1 MTRSRFTKA
10 DLAKAISAARAAGL
24 EPEEVV
30 IEPSGAIRI
39 VALDASTKNAR
50 CLREE
55 IEKHFAQKR

>member
-1 MTRSRFTKA
+1 MTRTRFAKS
-10 DLAKAISAARAAGL
+10 DLQKAIVAARAAGL

-39 VALDASTKNAR
+39 VALDARAKR
-50 CLREE
+50 ERGLREE